1 MSASRSHFISAPDG
15 LRLHARV
22 WGPEVSDLTPVVC
35 LPGLTRNGDDFI
47 PLAQRLAR
55 ADAPGGPRRVAA
67 LDYRGRGLS
76 DHDPDWRHYDLRVEN
91 ADILAC
97 LAALEIGEA
106 VIVGTSRGGLHAM
119 LFAAVRPA
127 LLRGVVL
134 NDIGPVIEA
143 QGLARIRSYVGK
155 MPAPCDWEEAVDL
168 MRTAMGGRFPAL
180 SPEDWRVYAEGT
192 FAQGPDGRLALRYD
206 PALMRTLEQL
216 DLDAPPPSAWPQFEG
231 LAHAPVL
238 AIRGETSDLLSEET
252 LAQMQA
258 RHPACAVHVV
268 AGQGHAPLLR
278 DAPTLARIEDF
289 IAAAAPPG

>member
-35 LPGLTRNGDDFI
+35 LPGLTRNGDDFA
-47 PLAQRLAR
+47 PLAERLAR

-76 DHDPDWRHYDLRVEN
+76 DHDPDWRHYDLLVEN

-155 MPAPCDWEEAVDL
+155 MPAPRDWDEAVDL

-180 SPEDWRVYAEGT
+180 APEDWRAYAEGA

-206 PALMRTLEQL
+206 PALMRTLDQL
-216 DLDAPPPSAWPQFEG
+216 DLDTPPPSAWPQFEG

-238 AIRGETSDLLSEET
+238 AIRGEMSDLLSAET
-252 LAQMQA
+252 LTQMQA
-258 RHPACAVHVV
+258 RHPDCAVHVV
-268 AGQGHAPLLR
+268 EGQGHAPLLR
-278 DAPTLARIEDF
+278 DAASLTRIERF
-289 IAAAAPPG
+289 IAAATPPR